1 MGELAGLRSDCV
13 DLKRSRIFVNRSLTV
28 LKGGLVLERI
38 LTQKPLT
45 ARLDYRCS
53 GYWLKAGRE
62 RSRKLTINGLPNF
75 MRCSFGR
82 SPYNPAP
89 QTQENR
95 ASEVDLVAS

>member
-13 DLKRSRIFVNRSLTV
+13 ALKRSRIFVNRSLTV
-28 LKGGLVLERI
+28 LKGGLVLEQPNTKAAYCQIGLPLQRI
-38 LTQKPLT
+38 LAK
-45 ARLDYRCS
+45 S
-53 GYWLKAGRE
+53 GE
-62 RSRKLTINGLPNF
+62 RSIPEAYDQWVPNF

-82 SPYNPAP
+82 SPYNRAP